1 VFPSW
6 DAAYDHALDLGG
18 DSGGVSVTAR
28 TATRPETPAARRALA
43 NAGRYS
49 YVRSERDTEPPSAPD
64 AADVEAFEAEIATY
78 GEGQARLR
86 NLARKSQGK

>member
-1 VFPSW
+1 
-6 DAAYDHALDLGG
+6 LLRQ
-18 DSGGVSVTAR
+18 VTAR
-28 TATRPETPAARRALA
+28 TATRPETPAARRASASA

-64 AADVEAFEAEIATY
+64 AADVEAFEAEIATH

-86 NLARKSQGK
+86 NLARKSQRDRT